1 MKTMQRIGVHM
12 HFVIDVVGSQRG
24 FEIRPARIDSR
35 IVLCILNEQRC
46 TDAGNVFALF
56 GLLTLGLNL
65 VTGGRSW
72 RCGPLN
78 LYWGATLVFVVAA
91 LEELSQAWFPNRTL
105 DITDLMADVVGI
117 LVFSWLSRALLRR
130 VG

>member
-1 MKTMQRIGVHM
+1 MSSKVKSLIWLATLALMGLIAW
-12 HFVIDVVGSQRG
+12 VIYLADTGQSSIFFSLVRQLPYGDKLG
-24 FEIRPARIDSR
+24 H
-35 IVLCILNEQRC
+35 
-46 TDAGNVFALF
+46 FALF

>member
-1 MKTMQRIGVHM
+1 MSSKVKSLIWLATLALMGLIAW
-12 HFVIDVVGSQRG
+12 VIYLADTGQSSIFFSLVRQLPYGDKLG
-24 FEIRPARIDSR
+24 H
-35 IVLCILNEQRC
+35 
-46 TDAGNVFALF
+46 FALF

-72 RCGPLN
+72 CCGPLN